1 LRCRYQHIPPLISM
15 CVRVTVYGCVI
26 VGSLVAASSSSG
38 TTYAE
43 AIGAFVC
50 VCVVVLLLVVLVYIV
65 LGVL

>member
-1 LRCRYQHIPPLISM
+1 M